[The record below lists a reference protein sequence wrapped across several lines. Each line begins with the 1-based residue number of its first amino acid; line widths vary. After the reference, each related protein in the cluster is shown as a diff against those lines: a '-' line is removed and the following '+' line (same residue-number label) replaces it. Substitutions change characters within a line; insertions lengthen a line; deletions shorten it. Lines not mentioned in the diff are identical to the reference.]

1 MLYRD
6 ISQNVNVVSGRA
18 LNRRGLS
25 KGQKAALAAQI
36 VLGEVGQPKLSRRQL
51 VQLMHVSLPYIRQAE
66 RLPAILREGVRAG
79 RYTLALAS
87 TVPTDKKLA
96 ETIKSA
102 GIDRVWQALCKQL

>member
-51 VQLMHVSLPYIRQAE
+51 VQLMRLRQAE